1 MTKWFGS
8 VLACDLCAGVYNRIS
23 IQPQPIIYVQQGQN
37 STRRESERERERET
51 ERQSVCG
58 VFAVACL

>member
-8 VLACDLCAGVYNRIS
+8 YLACDLCAGVYNRIS
-23 IQPQPIIYVQQGQN
+23 IQSRPIIYVRQGQN
-37 STRRESERERERET
+37 STNREVGRERERERE
-51 ERQSVCG
+51 SVCG